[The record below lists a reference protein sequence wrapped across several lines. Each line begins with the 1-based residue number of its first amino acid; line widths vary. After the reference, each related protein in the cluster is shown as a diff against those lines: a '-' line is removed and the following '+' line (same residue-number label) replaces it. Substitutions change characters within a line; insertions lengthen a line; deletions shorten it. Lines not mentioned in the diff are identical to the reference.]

1 LCSFWWTTSAGGAFG
16 VYGGKIPNASAAEPA
31 LLAAELVQR
40 ILILVVPVAGII
52 YPLWSLIPRIYQGHM
67 QRRVYRMYGELKLLE
82 LELRNAAPETRECAI
97 SRPRSARAMTR
108 FIDRFQ

>member
-1 LCSFWWTTSAGGAFG
+1 MHAH
-16 VYGGKIPNASAAEPA
+16 A
-31 LLAAELVQR
+31 LRHHPYRARLGSLR
-40 ILILVVPVAGII
+40 GPTLPVAGII